1 MKVIDS
7 ITKVLT
13 AIEKVLLIVFLAVIV
28 ITTFLEVVIR
38 YTPIQLAG
46 IWDEIAT
53 FAFVW
58 VTMIGAG
65 ACVREGSHMTMDFV
79 ISFFPKSASK
89 YLAILNDL
97 CASAVGIGILYAAKK
112 LIPRTR
118 RSGMLSA
125 ALQLP
130 IWIQNSALA
139 VGAALML
146 FWAIINLI
154 KDIYAIVQ
162 YFKNKKVA
170 VNDST
175 QEG

>member
-7 ITKVLT
+7 ISKVLVK
-13 AIEKVLLIVFLAVIV
+13 IEKVLLVFFMAVIV
-28 ITTFLEVVIR
+28 LTTFIEVVIR

-58 VTMIGAG
+58 ATMIGAG

-79 ISFFPKSASK
+79 VSFFPKSTK
-89 YLAILNDL
+89 KFFDIFYNL
-97 CASAVGIGILYAAKK
+97 CAGAVGVGVLYAAAK
-112 LIPRTR
+112 LLPKTKRA
-118 RSGMLSA
+118 GMLSA

-139 VGAALML
+139 VGAVLMT
-146 FWAIINLI
+146 FWAVINLI
-154 KDIYAIVQ
+154 KGIYALCH
-162 YFKNKKVA
+162 KEETKVA
-170 VNDST
+170 VSDPT